1 MMQRRKK
8 YLNLLLIVLI
18 AILSLV
24 IVYSALRIVDN
35 SLQKPAPEITSQH
48 TKTIHRDGI
57 SYFPRQD
64 ITTILLMGIDE
75 YGPVKSSDSYNNPG
89 DADVVMIL
97 TLDETNQTYSI
108 LSFNRDT
115 MVTMPVLGLG
125 GKKVSTRFG
134 QLTLSHTYGSGLQDS
149 CENVKETV
157 SDLLYGLNID
167 YYVSMNLDAI
177 EILNDAVG
185 GVKVTV
191 TDDFSKVDDT
201 IVMGEFTLNGKQAIS
216 YVQARKN
223 IGDQLNTNR
232 MNRQNEYMEGFMQ
245 AFRAK
250 AENSESLSLDLYEQL
265 TPYMVTDC
273 TDTVLTTLVSKFTQ
287 YSLSEIITP
296 EGSNQK
302 GDVYMEF
309 HLDEAK
315 LDELIL
321 RMFYAI
327 K

>member
-1 MMQRRKK
+1 
-8 YLNLLLIVLI
+8 
-18 AILSLV
+18 
-24 IVYSALRIVDN
+24 
-35 SLQKPAPEITSQH
+35 
-48 TKTIHRDGI
+48 
-57 SYFPRQD
+57 
-64 ITTILLMGIDE
+64 MGIDE

-108 LSFNRDT
+108 LSLNRDT